1 MIARDLVRFES
12 RRAIQSAFGPAGLI
26 AILFGSTFL
35 SLLALNGL
43 EASQAASTY
52 ELLFVLGA
60 AWSGLAAVYA
70 VDRNKDSMVEDIWF
84 AFESNR
90 RRQLANLYLAW
101 LPIAFFQAALT
112 SIIILFARTG
122 SAPADMLGLLMGF
135 LAGVPLG
142 LLLSALA
149 RLVPGFSLLAG
160 VVFIAVIF
168 TARALSEL
176 VPGVFAYHASAI
188 TLTYAAVALA
198 GFALLT
204 NSVGRSR

>member
-1 MIARDLVRFES
+1 MIATNLIRFES
-12 RRAIQSAFGPAGLI
+12 RRAIQSAFSPAGLL
-26 AILFGSTFL
+26 AILFGSIFL
-35 SLLALNGL
+35 SVLALNSVG
-43 EASQAASTY
+43 ASRAASTY

-60 AWSGLAAVYA
+60 AWSSLAAVYA
-70 VDRNKDSMVEDIWF
+70 VDRNKDSLIEDIWF
-84 AFESNR
+84 AFESRR

-112 SIIILFARTG
+112 SVIILFARSG
-122 SAPADMLGLLMGF
+122 SASSDMSGLLTGF

-168 TARALSEL
+168 CARSLSEL
-176 VPGVFAYHASAI
+176 VPGFLAYHASAI
-188 TLTYAAVALA
+188 ILTYAAVALA